1 MAAARPRIILFDG
14 EIPHES
20 TPQANFIEM
29 QQHQKAST
37 HGLLYDV
44 NRDHRAMSPTHRTP
58 TPARKPPTYNPSDYG
73 FTAKMR
79 SPTAMFIGAVL
90 GAIVGGVLANYKAL
104 NGDDITPVA
113 AQWVSLV
120 GSLFYRAMTCIVIP
134 LVLSSMALSVSEMLR
149 IGKGTAISWRVAL
162 YFLLT
167 KVLAA
172 TTGLV
177 IALAFAS
184 QFQNIDASHKQR
196 DITSDA
202 KMWLRCGSL
211 PSDDKF
217 MTLSTNG
224 SITCE
229 SRDPLDARAM
239 ANSSFVMRDTNNVFV
254 KNADIGAMPKRT
266 FAQAVIDI
274 SNDIVPD
281 NVVKAMVST
290 NVLSV
295 AMFGLLFGA
304 AVCKN
309 YRQNST
315 GTHYVMDILRQVN
328 HVCTVL
334 VHWLL
339 VLAPIGVA
347 SLIAGV
353 AASKQP
359 IVGDGRA
366 FFAQTYAFLLTLGIA
381 IVVYT
386 CMLLPL
392 FLGLLA
398 RMNPYPYLLKMFPA
412 QLFAFCTA
420 SSAATLPVC
429 MRCVEGTKEVSQSL
443 ARFVITLGA
452 PLNKDGAA
460 IYLSVGIVFL
470 ANSAGATLS
479 GLDLFLTIVL
489 SLVGS
494 MAVAPVPGG
503 CPAVLYCIWTSLTS
517 VNSNQV
523 PGALQTL
530 LLLDWF
536 VDRFTAA
543 VNVTGDTV
551 VARVIAKQIDEQGV
565 DEQTADY

>member
-14 EIPHES
+14 EIPQES
-20 TPQANFIEM
+20 TPQASFIEM
-29 QQHQKAST
+29 QQQSKVAN
-37 HGLLYDV
+37 GLLFDPH
-44 NRDHRAMSPTHRTP
+44 RDHRSGSLPRPPPSTNFQQRAP
-58 TPARKPPTYNPSDYG
+58 TPARKPVTYNPSNYG
-73 FTAKMR
+73 FAAKMR
-79 SPTAMFIGAVL
+79 SSKAMFLGAVV
-90 GAIVGGVLANYKAL
+90 GAAVGGVLANYKTL

-149 IGKGTAISWRVAL
+149 IGKGTAISWRVAI
-162 YFLLT
+162 YFLIT
-167 KVLAA
+167 KILAA
-172 TTGLV
+172 STGLV

-184 QFQNIDASHKQR
+184 SFQNIDPSRKQS

-211 PSDDKF
+211 PSDEKF
-217 MTLSTNG
+217 MTLAANG
-224 SITCE
+224 SITCMAHD
-229 SRDPLDARAM
+229 SSNPASM
-239 ANSSFVMRDTNNVFV
+239 ANASFVMRDTNNVFV

-295 AMFGLLFGA
+295 AMFGILFGA

-339 VLAPIGVA
+339 VVAPLGVA
-347 SLIAGV
+347 SLVAG
-353 AASKQP
+353 AAATNEP
-359 IVGDGRA
+359 IVGGGKA
-366 FFAQTYAFLLTLGIA
+366 FFEQTYYFMLAFGIA
-381 IVVYT
+381 LVVYT
-386 CMLLPL
+386 GVLLPL

-398 RMNPYPYLLKMFPA
+398 RMNPYPFMAQIFPA

-420 SSAATLPVC
+420 SSAATLPITI
-429 MRCVEGTKEVSQSL
+429 RCIEATKEVRGS
-443 ARFVITLGA
+443 
-452 PLNKDGAA
+452 A

-470 ANSAGATLS
+470 ANTASVSLS
-479 GLDLFLTIVL
+479 GLDLFLTVLL
-489 SLVGS
+489 SLIASV
-494 MAVAPVPGG
+494 AVAPVPGG
-503 CPAVLYCIWTSLTS
+503 CPAVLYCIWTSLSS
-517 VNSNQV
+517 VNTNQV

-543 VNVTGDTV
+543 VNITGDTV
-551 VARVIAKQIDEQGV
+551 VARVIAQQIDEQGGL
-565 DEQTADY
+565 DEATAEY